1 MVIISICFFQ
11 RNKVVSMS
19 VDWLAL
25 QTEIHSENVKAG
37 WWDNPR
43 SMATLCNLFHS
54 ELSEAMEGV
63 RKNLPDDKLP
73 HHEMFKVEIADY
85 VIRVLDYLGYVGCD
99 WVSVHSDY
107 LHFTDR
113 NAFINHQ
120 HNCVSN
126 FNMCKDTDCLCYS
139 LKICLNQA
147 DSEGW
152 SLIAIMDEK
161 RQFNR
166 TREDHKRENRQLEN
180 GKKF

>member
-1 MVIISICFFQ
+1 
-11 RNKVVSMS
+11 MS
-19 VDWLAL
+19 VNWLAL
-25 QTEIHSENVKAG
+25 QTEIHSENVKAC

-43 SMATLCNLFHS
+43 STATLCNLFHS

-85 VIRVLDYLGYVGCD
+85 VIRVLDYLGYVGYN
-99 WVSVHSDY
+99 WHPMIDY
-107 LHFTDR
+107 TISPDR
-113 NAFINHQ
+113 NEFINTL
-120 HNCVSN
+120 HNSVSYFSMTN
-126 FNMCKDTDCLCYS
+126 DNDYISFS
-139 LKICLNQA
+139 LQLCLNQA

>member
-1 MVIISICFFQ
+1 
-11 RNKVVSMS
+11 MS
-19 VDWLAL
+19 VNWLAL
-25 QTEIHSENVKAG
+25 QTEIHSDNVKAG

-43 SMATLCNLFHS
+43 SISTLCNLFHS
-54 ELSEAMEGV
+54 ELSEAMEGI

-85 VIRVLDYLGYVGCD
+85 VIRVLDYLGSVNYD
-99 WVSVHSDY
+99 WYPMTD
-107 LHFTDR
+107 FTTTSDR
-113 NAFINHQ
+113 NEFINHL
-120 HNCVSN
+120 HNSVSCFSIHN
-126 FNMCKDTDCLCYS
+126 DNDYLSFS
-139 LKICLNQA
+139 LQLCLNHA

-161 RQFNR
+161 CQFNR

>member
-1 MVIISICFFQ
+1 
-11 RNKVVSMS
+11 MS
-19 VDWLAL
+19 VNWFAL
-25 QTEIHSENVKAG
+25 QTEIHSDNVKAG

-43 SMATLCNLFHS
+43 SIATLCNLFHS
-54 ELSEAMEGV
+54 ELSEAMEGI

-85 VIRVLDYLGYVGCD
+85 VIRVLDYLGSVGYD
-99 WVSVHSDY
+99 WSDLKTNDNVFDDRNEFINYLHCNVSSRVICGNDDY
-107 LHFTDR
+107 LVWSII
-113 NAFINHQ
+113 A
-120 HNCVSN
+120 
-126 FNMCKDTDCLCYS
+126 
-139 LKICLNQA
+139 CLNQA